1 MQIIGSKPTSAVDAP
16 TPRKRNRELLSYQNM
31 NKLTVRFRWRGG
43 IDHTWC
49 RSVSCQQP
57 GKQKW
62 DFLFSFHPTSQL
74 VVSQRVSS
82 FTAGLQRHRFNRE
95 NTRLFLTI
103 VWKELQANW
112 QMWRKPKGGNPAQF
126 ELLSKVLKEDERNV
140 FENVTQEHNS
150 MSPVWFCQNDSEQQ
164 TVFVYKKISCWCFRS
179 NVFTEKGRRE
189 FLVSNESDYWW
200 SQYGRK
206 YVIFSPLTDV
216 ETCWNIQGEYFWSGP
231 QFSQRRDGLVRSCVQ
246 KQQWEAQTGRV
257 RMKPANISKYISSE
271 F

>member
-1 MQIIGSKPTSAVDAP
+1 MRLSV
-16 TPRKRNRELLSYQNM
+16 LLSPDITTRSITACFQFHCWTAASQIQQRKYFFISNYCIKRITG
-31 NKLTVRFRWRGG
+31 KLTNVKKTEGRK
-43 IDHTWC
+43 
-49 RSVSCQQP
+49 SC
-57 GKQKW
+57 
-62 DFLFSFHPTSQL
+62 T
-74 VVSQRVSS
+74 
-82 FTAGLQRHRFNRE
+82 
-95 NTRLFLTI
+95 
-103 VWKELQANW
+103 VWVTVE
-112 QMWRKPKGGNPAQF
+112 
-126 ELLSKVLKEDERNV
+126 EDEQNV

-200 SQYGRK
+200 SQCGRK

-231 QFSQRRDGLVRSCVQ
+231 QFSQRSDGLVRSCVQ
-246 KQQWEAQTGRV
+246 KQQWEAQSGRV